1 MSSGYSCKEDFT
13 VEKLILFKFSIRATS
28 PKASMF
34 AMNDQ
39 LKRFKLKMKE
49 W

>member
-1 MSSGYSCKEDFT
+1 MSSGYSRKEDVT
-13 VEKLILFKFSIRATS
+13 VEELILFKFSIRATS
-28 PKASMF
+28 PQLLF

-39 LKRFKLKMKE
+39 LKRFELKMKE